1 MCDTGVS
8 LLVRAVWYLQWR
20 YEKLIMYVN
29 RILYD
34 ISGLCL
40 TFIST
45 IVSILFVYL
54 FYWEVSSIKNN
65 ENTK

>member
-8 LLVRAVWYLQWR
+8 LLVRAVWY
-20 YEKLIMYVN
+20 EKLIMYLN

-34 ISGLCL
+34 ISGLFI
-40 TFIST
+40 TFFIYT
-45 IVSILFVYL
+45 IIFILFIYFTEKYL
-54 FYWEVSSIKNN
+54 LLKNN